1 MVKSSPGNFRYGFLD
16 PFRVYSSPSYFL
28 VDEAI
33 DLVSFLSPDI
43 TYLSTS
49 EDFSRIA
56 TRVVRVGNEKTLQR
70 PVPKRMGIYAPKGPM
85 FWLEQEEREGLREIP
100 QSIAK
105 MRSSAWLKIV
115 EQVVKGTVLLNHF
128 DQTGDCTRWS
138 TRQEMPLR
146 AQRSLIQNC
155 GCMWVPSSVSF
166 VSQIVIPA
174 FNAKALRRAFDPA
187 LSEEALAKRKRR
199 VRPAEV
205 LAALESLQ
213 AFAVKTDSLVTSELA
228 TSCARAALDI
238 DVHQYPD
245 DSFKDLIKSF
255 KEDNGEMG
263 FCGVGKGKKLFGRPG
278 GIEEEFQQKFLL
290 HFYAASAGPEDMD

>member
-16 PFRVYSSPSYFL
+16 PFRVYSSPTYLL

-43 TYLSTS
+43 KYLSTA

-56 TRVVRVGNEKTLQR
+56 TRVFRAGKETTLQR
-70 PVPKRMGIYAPKGPM
+70 PIPKRRGIYAPKGPM
-85 FWLEQEEREGLREIP
+85 FWLEEEECEGLREIP
-100 QSIAK
+100 QNIAK

-115 EQVVKGTVLLNHF
+115 EQVVKGTMSLHHF
-128 DQTGDCTRWS
+128 DQTGDLTRWPPK
-138 TRQEMPLR
+138 QQMPLR
-146 AQRSLIQNC
+146 AQRGLVQNC

-174 FNAKALRRAFDPA
+174 FNAKALRREFDPA
-187 LSEEALAKRKRR
+187 LSEEALAKRKRK
-199 VRPAEV
+199 VRPPDV
-205 LAALESLQ
+205 LAALGSLQ

-228 TSCARAALDI
+228 TSCIRAALDI
-238 DVHQYPD
+238 NEHQYAD
-245 DSFKDLIKSF
+245 DSFKGIIKSF

-263 FCGVGKGKKLFGRPG
+263 FCGVGKAKRLFGRAG
-278 GIEEEFQQKFLL
+278 GNEEEFQEKFLL
-290 HFYAASAGPEDMD
+290 DFYAASAGPEDID